1 MSDQGKKPGGAHSRE
16 HTGRLV
22 KKAWAL
28 MDAGQVDE
36 ARQAFEQAA
45 EASTAPARV
54 WVEVGVA
61 SYQRDDLEGAEAAFL
76 RATETDAG
84 YLTAWNNLGKVRF
97 ALKRHKEAIACYKE
111 VLSRDGDNYRDW
123 LNSGLVMADLARW
136 EQALSCYDEAL
147 KAQREDPEALYRK
160 GLALQGSGDREGAVT
175 LFKSALAFRLGF
187 YECRLAYALAL
198 REQGDAKGA
207 LTQLEEASTAGPQ
220 ETAPRLLRG
229 ELLLEDGKALE
240 ARALYEEARELD
252 KDCAEAWRGVG
263 QCLVELGE
271 EARGRLNMGTG
282 WMIAGELEAALSEI
296 DLAIGIAPELAE
308 AHANR
313 GGVLKRLERN
323 EDAAAAYEAALAL
336 DPNALPLL
344 QNLGLL
350 LCRELG
356 REEDGLGHLRKL
368 VRLDPSRWFKLPT
381 DLRGKVDKA

>member
-1 MSDQGKKPGGAHSRE
+1 VNADGGSGASGGGKDRSD
-16 HTGRLV
+16 RLV

-36 ARQAFEQAA
+36 AKQAFEQAA
-45 EASTAPARV
+45 EASSSPARV

-61 SYQRDDLEGAEAAFL
+61 SYQRDDLDGAEQAFA
-76 RATETDAG
+76 RATEVEPG

-97 ALKRHKEAIACYKE
+97 ARGQHKLAIACYKE
-111 VLSRDGDNYRDW
+111 VLARDGDNYRAW
-123 LNSGLVMADLARW
+123 LNSGLVMADLERW

-160 GLALQGSGDREGAVT
+160 GLALQGSGDQEGGLA
-175 LFKSALAFRLGF
+175 LFKAALAFRLGF
-187 YECRLAYALAL
+187 YDCRLAYGKAL

-207 LTQLEEASTAGPQ
+207 LIQLEEASTAGPK
-220 ETAPRLLRG
+220 ETTPRLLRG
-229 ELLLEDGKALE
+229 ELLLEADKALE
-240 ARALYEEARELD
+240 ARTVFEEARELD

-263 QCLVELGE
+263 QSLIALGE

-282 WMIAGELEAALSEI
+282 WMIAGELEAALTEI
-296 DLAIGIAPELAE
+296 GLAIDIAPELAE

-313 GGVLKRLERN
+313 GAVLKRLERF
-323 EDAAAAYEAALAL
+323 EDAAEAYKAALVL

-350 LCRELG
+350 LCRDLG
-356 REEDGLGHLRKL
+356 REDEGLEVLRKL
-368 VRLDPSRWFKLPT
+368 VRLDPSRWFKLPS
-381 DLRGKVDKA
+381 DLRTKVDKA